1 MQEKT
6 TKNRTV
12 LYISAAIAI
21 VFVLASML
29 FTEGTTA
36 VFNLLNSFITTS
48 FGWLYLLAVGIF
60 IVFAIGVAIS
70 PFGKIILGKDDDKPE
85 FTNFQWF
92 SMLFGGGMGI
102 GLVFWSVSEPI
113 MHYLSPPVGE
123 GGTQAAMEIAMR
135 TTFFHWGLHPW
146 VVFAIGG
153 LGLAYFQFRKDLP
166 FLISSAFYPL
176 IGEKIHGPIGKT
188 IDILAVFATIF
199 GVATSLGF
207 GATQIAT
214 GLQYIWGI
222 QSSPMVISIIIA
234 VMTAIF
240 TLATISGLHKAM
252 QVAAN
257 IKIWLSIGFM
267 VFIFIFGGSVF
278 ILNNFTNS
286 LGAYLQNIVGQTFWM
301 GNVEWL
307 NGWTVFY
314 WAWWIAWAPFV
325 GQFVARVS
333 KGRSIREFILAVAL
347 LPSGFSL
354 IWIAIYGGAAFNL
367 NAISGGAIEAAVS
380 ADYTTALYAL
390 LQQLPLYG
398 ITSILAIF
406 LILICF
412 VGAANS
418 ATYVLAMLTSDGDMD
433 PDKKLRGGWGIAQ
446 GLITIMLI
454 LVGGTSALKA
464 LQTASI
470 VAAFPYMLVMIV
482 MCFSIL
488 KALKAD
494 YAETQLKLNKNGF
507 KETAESL
514 LAADVSNKG

>member
-188 IDILAVFATIF
+188 IDILAVFK
-199 GVATSLGF
+199 
-207 GATQIAT
+207 
-214 GLQYIWGI
+214 
-222 QSSPMVISIIIA
+222 P
-234 VMTAIF
+234 
-240 TLATISGLHKAM
+240 
-252 QVAAN
+252 N
-257 IKIWLSIGFM
+257 C
-267 VFIFIFGGSVF
+267 
-278 ILNNFTNS
+278 
-286 LGAYLQNIVGQTFWM
+286 
-301 GNVEWL
+301 E
-307 NGWTVFY
+307 
-314 WAWWIAWAPFV
+314 
-325 GQFVARVS
+325 ARM
-333 KGRSIREFILAVAL
+333 A
-347 LPSGFSL
+347 
-354 IWIAIYGGAAFNL
+354 
-367 NAISGGAIEAAVS
+367 
-380 ADYTTALYAL
+380 
-390 LQQLPLYG
+390 
-398 ITSILAIF
+398 
-406 LILICF
+406 
-412 VGAANS
+412 
-418 ATYVLAMLTSDGDMD
+418 ATYPPGPAPTTTTSYCSDM
-433 PDKKLRGGWGIAQ
+433 
-446 GLITIMLI
+446 
-454 LVGGTSALKA
+454 
-464 LQTASI
+464 
-470 VAAFPYMLVMIV
+470 
-482 MCFSIL
+482 
-488 KALKAD
+488 
-494 YAETQLKLNKNGF
+494 
-507 KETAESL
+507 
-514 LAADVSNKG
+514 

>member
-1 MQEKT
+1 MQEKQA
-6 TKNRTV
+6 KNRTV
-12 LYISAAIAI
+12 LYVSAGIAI
-21 VFVLASML
+21 LFVLASML
-29 FTEGTTA
+29 FTEGTTT
-36 VFNLLNSFITTS
+36 VFNLLNSLITTT
-48 FGWLYLLAVGIF
+48 FGWLYLLAVGLF

-113 MHYLSPPVGE
+113 MHYLTPPMGE
-123 GGTQAAMEIAMR
+123 GGTQAAMELAMR

-146 VVFAIGG
+146 VIFAIGG
-153 LGLAYFQFRKDLP
+153 LGLAYFQFRKNLP

-199 GVATSLGF
+199 GVATSLGL
-207 GATQIAT
+207 GSTQIAT
-214 GLQYIWGI
+214 GLEYIWGI
-222 QSSPMVISIIIA
+222 KSSPLTVSIIIA
-234 VMTAIF
+234 VITVIF
-240 TLATISGLHKAM
+240 TLATVSGLHKAM
-252 QVAAN
+252 QAAAN
-257 IKIWLSIGFM
+257 LKIWLSVAFM
-267 VFIFIFGGSVF
+267 VFIFVFGGSVF
-278 ILNNFTNS
+278 ILNNFTNT
-286 LGAYLQNIVGQTFWM
+286 LGSYLQNLVGQTFWM

-307 NGWTVFY
+307 NGWTIFY

-333 KGRSIREFILAVAL
+333 KGRTIREFILAVSL

-367 NAISGGAIEAAVS
+367 NAISGGAIEAAVG

-398 ITSILAIF
+398 LTSILAIV
-406 LILICF
+406 LIVVCF

-418 ATYVLAMLTSDGDMD
+418 ATYVLAMLTSGGDMD
-433 PDKKLRGGWGIAQ
+433 PDKKLRAGWGIAQ

-470 VAAFPYMLVMIV
+470 VAAFPYMFVMIV
-482 MCFSIL
+482 MCFSIY
-488 KALKAD
+488 KALKVD
-494 YAETQLKLNKNGF
+494 YTESQLLLKNNELKDVGSSQ
-507 KETAESL
+507 TAVDIQE
-514 LAADVSNKG
+514 

>member
-1 MQEKT
+1 MDEKKA
-6 TKNRTV
+6 KNRTV
-12 LYISAAIAI
+12 LYVSSAVALL
-21 VFVLASML
+21 FVLVSMF
-29 FTEGTTA
+29 FTETTTA
-36 VFNLLNSFITTS
+36 VFNQLFALITTN
-48 FGWLYLLAVGIF
+48 FGWLYLLSVGLF
-60 IVFAIGVAIS
+60 IVFAIGIVIS
-70 PFGKIILGKDDDKPE
+70 PYGKIKLGKDDDKPE

-113 MHYLSPPVGE
+113 MHFLSPPMGE
-123 GGTQAAMEIAMR
+123 GGTPAAMELAMR
-135 TTFFHWGLHPW
+135 VSFFHWGLHPW
-146 VVFAIGG
+146 VIFAIGG

-176 IGEKIHGPIGKT
+176 IGERIHGPIGKT
-188 IDILAVFATIF
+188 IDIIAVFATIF
-199 GVATSLGF
+199 GVATSLGL
-207 GATQIAT
+207 GSTQIAT
-214 GLQYIWGI
+214 GLEYIWGI
-222 QSSPMVISIIIA
+222 PSTPMTVSLIIA
-234 VMTAIF
+234 VITVIF
-240 TLATISGLHKAM
+240 TLATVSGLHKAM
-252 QVAAN
+252 QAVAN
-257 IKIWLSIGFM
+257 IKIWLSVAFM
-267 VFIFIFGGSVF
+267 VFIFVFGGAVF
-278 ILNNFTNS
+278 ILNNFTFT
-286 LGAYLQNIVGQTFWM
+286 LGSYLQNLVGQTFYM

-367 NAISGGAIEAAVS
+367 NTISNGAIETAVG
-380 ADYTTALYAL
+380 ADYTTALFAL

-398 ITSILAIF
+398 ITSVLAI
-406 LILICF
+406 ILIVVCF

-418 ATYVLAMLTSDGDMD
+418 ATYVLAMLTSGGDMD
-433 PDKKLRGGWGIAQ
+433 PDKRLRGGWGIAQ

-470 VAAFPYMLVMIV
+470 VAAFPYMIIMLVM
-482 MCFSIL
+482 CYSIL
-488 KALKAD
+488 KALKED
-494 YAETQLKLNKNGF
+494 YSHSQLLKNK
-507 KETAESL
+507 
-514 LAADVSNKG
+514 